1 MAGKAIK
8 VVEDNEHLGQV
19 VSGERQEAK
28 NIDER
33 IKKGRGHLFNML
45 GTAFAYKC
53 LLSPLVKIH
62 LFRTYTCPIVR
73 SGLSSFALRAPQMA
87 PLSVF
92 HRKVLKSFLHL
103 SQSAPTPA
111 IHFLLGELPMEGKIH
126 RDMFS
131 LFYGVWINPDTK
143 IYKIIKYLLATSSEH
158 SRTWVINLRH
168 ICRMYQLEDPLV
180 YLQNDPLLKSQF
192 KELVMTKITAFHE
205 NELRK
210 KAQGNDLMQYLNVNL
225 CGLRGRHHP
234 CLSNVITVDEV
245 KKMRPHLKLLTGDY
259 LTYKRKFDETGKG
272 NPICR
277 LCRTESESICHIVA
291 ICPAYNITRNKIIE
305 EMSELCLVARS
316 ELNFQEILNN
326 PNTLTQFILDPT
338 SFNLKLR
345 VNISDPIVT
354 PLFNLSR
361 DLCNC
366 IHSERM
372 KRLNSMKKN

>member
-1 MAGKAIK
+1 M
-8 VVEDNEHLGQV
+8 N
-19 VSGERQEAK
+19 
-28 NIDER
+28 
-33 IKKGRGHLFNML
+33 
-45 GTAFAYKC
+45 
-53 LLSPLVKIH
+53 
-62 LFRTYTCPIVR
+62 
-73 SGLSSFALRAPQMA
+73 
-87 PLSVF
+87 
-92 HRKVLKSFLHL
+92 
-103 SQSAPTPA
+103 
-111 IHFLLGELPMEGKIH
+111 
-126 RDMFS
+126 
-131 LFYGVWINPDTK
+131 
-143 IYKIIKYLLATSSEH
+143 
-158 SRTWVINLRH
+158 
-168 ICRMYQLEDPLV
+168 
-180 YLQNDPLLKSQF
+180 
-192 KELVMTKITAFHE
+192 KITAFQE
-205 NELRK
+205 NELRN

-225 CGLRGRHHP
+225 SGLRGRQHP

-354 PLFNLSR
+354 PLSR

-366 IHSERM
+366 IHIERM
-372 KRLNSMKKN
+372 KRLNSMKNNQG